1 VWADTWRR
9 GALFKVYFFVLM
21 KGQEQ
26 TVLAKGNLKV
36 VREVSEVVPLCH
48 LLLLKGTSNK
58 ASGVL
63 IVPLAVS
70 SDPHLILL

>member
-1 VWADTWRR
+1 MWADTWRR
-9 GALFKVYFFVLM
+9 GALIKVYFFVLM